1 MDDAALTSALVC
13 RELDELFLLPMHSS
27 STSYSVSPGPVGD
40 VVILTVLR
48 DGTSF
53 TFPAQDVA
61 MLPIANSTVE
71 ELSRMLAGR
80 LVQRMGKALL
90 QERHVHAVSVSVSE
104 SPGQEAAYTIR
115 V

>member
-1 MDDAALTSALVC
+1 ML
-13 RELDELFLLPMHSS
+13 SS
-27 STSYSVSPGPVGD
+27 STSYSIAPGPVGD
-40 VVILTVLR
+40 IVTLSVLQ

-71 ELSRMLAGR
+71 ELSRMIAGR
-80 LVQRMGKALL
+80 IVDRMGKTML
-90 QERHVHAVSVSVSE
+90 QERNVRAVSVSVSE